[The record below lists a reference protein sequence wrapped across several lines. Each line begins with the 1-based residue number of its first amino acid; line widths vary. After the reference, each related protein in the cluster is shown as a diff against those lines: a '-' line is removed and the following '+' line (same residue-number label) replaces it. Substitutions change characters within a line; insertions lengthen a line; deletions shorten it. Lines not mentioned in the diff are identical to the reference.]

1 MFVLNKSLQTAFTA
15 DVHLT
20 GQFLPEYPTHNKKSL
35 MRYYKVWTKRQTVS
49 RKKEINFKTKVNQ
62 TTNSASRQQ
71 IKLTELLSSS
81 SLLLLLLLLEMKH
94 SVYMATKIPSSN
106 KTENICWVSFAV
118 LQSVKFCRLLTY
130 FDADTVYN
138 DTRQLY

>member
-1 MFVLNKSLQTAFTA
+1 
-15 DVHLT
+15 
-20 GQFLPEYPTHNKKSL
+20 

-49 RKKEINFKTKVNQ
+49 RTKEINFKTKVNQ

-81 SLLLLLLLLEMKH
+81 SLLLLLLEVKH

-118 LQSVKFCRLLTY
+118 LQSVKFVGC
-130 FDADTVYN
+130 
-138 DTRQLY
+138 